1 MVQKRGFPMLGEI
14 VICKITRIN
23 PNSAFARLD
32 EYNKEGMIHISEISS
47 GWVRDIRQYVKPN
60 QSVIAKVVRLN
71 ESAGE
76 ISLSLKRV
84 DDKQQNEKMKEY
96 NLNKKAEK
104 MLEIAAKA
112 MGMTLDKAYTE
123 VGYTMQESFGSLY
136 DGFKAVLKN
145 PKLLEKLVL
154 ASAKIKAG
162 VVSRDEFET
171 KGERMILNFGH
182 TFGHAIERLTRYRK
196 YHHGEAI
203 GIGMSIAA
211 KLSHHFGFCSREQ
224 ALELSNAIQEA
235 GLPTEAPRFT
245 AAQWNRALEVD
256 KKTRGGMIHFVFMKQ
271 IGEVTV
277 QPVRPQE
284 LTKSMTDSEWRRVP
298 LRRER

>member
-32 EYNKEGMIHISEISS
+32 EYDKEGMIHISEISS

-136 DGFKAVLKN
+136 DGFKAALKN
-145 PKLLEKLVL
+145 PKLLEKRGIPIKWIPQLIEI
-154 ASAKIKAG
+154 AKKSIEQK
-162 VVSRDEFET
+162 EFEFRSRLFVKSLKSDGIIHIRSLLQQAEKSGLEVKYIAAPEYLVKYKT
-171 KGERMILNFGH
+171 LDAKKGEKEF
-182 TFGHAIERLTRYRK
+182 E
-196 YHHGEAI
+196 E
-203 GIGMSIAA
+203 
-211 KLSHHFGFCSREQ
+211 KLSKIVTLGKPD
-224 ALELSNAIQEA
+224 I
-235 GLPTEAPRFT
+235 
-245 AAQWNRALEVD
+245 EVSY
-256 KKTRGGMIHFVFMKQ
+256 
-271 IGEVTV
+271 EVM
-277 QPVRPQE
+277 R
-284 LTKSMTDSEWRRVP
+284 
-298 LRRER
+298 